1 MKTQEILTS
10 IQDLAMDVA
19 EGNLDPLEVF
29 GFLQVLRKEAELM
42 EKAVKEEAM
51 DAAMA
56 LGVDKAPTT
65 YKGFSVKFVPSRT
78 SYKFDHIGPWKEV
91 EERKKYLEELAKL
104 AAKKGGD
111 QVDSETGE
119 LIPPAHTSFSKEGLS
134 ISLV

>member
-1 MKTQEILTS
+1 MNTQEILTS

-19 EGNLDPLEVF
+19 EGNRDPLEVF
-29 GFLQVLRKEAELM
+29 GFIQVLRKESEKM

-51 DAAMA
+51 EKALA

-65 YKGFSVKFVPSRT
+65 YKGLLVKWVPSRT
-78 SYKFDHIGPWKEV
+78 SYKYDHIGPWKEV

-104 AAKKGGD
+104 AAKNGSD

-119 LIPPAHTSFSKEGLS
+119 VIPPAHTSFSKEGLS
-134 ISLV
+134 ISLA

>member
-29 GFLQVLRKEAELM
+29 GFLQVLRKEAEQM

-51 DAAMA
+51 DAALA

-78 SYKFDHIGPWKEV
+78 SYKFDHIGPWSEV
-91 EERKKYLEELAKL
+91 EKRKKYIEELAKL
-104 AAKKGGD
+104 AAKQGAE
-111 QVDSETGE
+111 QVDHETGE
-119 LIPPAHTSFSKEGLS
+119 PIPPAHTAHSKEGLS
-134 ISLV
+134 ISLA